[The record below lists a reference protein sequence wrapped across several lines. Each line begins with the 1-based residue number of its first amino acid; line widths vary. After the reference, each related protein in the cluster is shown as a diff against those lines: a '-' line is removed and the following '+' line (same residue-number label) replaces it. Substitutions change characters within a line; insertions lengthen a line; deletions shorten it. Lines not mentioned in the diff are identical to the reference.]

1 METLESLTLFRS
13 YSDDT
18 FSLTPGWQ
26 RLAHVL
32 TGDGGAYGLYGPR
45 GSGKSWLML
54 RAIRQADRA
63 GGMGLW
69 FPCPSEYADASE
81 FLSALSDNLANAVEQ
96 RYIRNDRWRAATRWL
111 QRGLAIVVAVPVVA
125 AVVSYAAHGLTG
137 RLTTFFSVLPAEL
150 WAATGA
156 ALAGLCLLAIVQ
168 FVRAS
173 RPAGRLARQA
183 TAVRERIRYTTA
195 LKQGN
200 EAGVSAAFH
209 LTGSFKRT
217 REKDLDERPTT
228 VASLVFEFRR
238 LAEAIITATGRQ
250 LVIGIDEL
258 DKVDDEEAAR
268 KLLRDIKAIFEIPG
282 VFFLVSVSQ
291 EAATALQLGALQ
303 GKGRNEFNSSF
314 YTVIEMPP
322 LDPADVID
330 IAAARGHRVR
340 PALAGLLCLLSV
352 GNVRELIR
360 LADGWPRQRPNGSD
374 ERFSAYGLDEE
385 DCRLARHVLASEA
398 GTLLR
403 EIVRAC
409 GPTAD
414 KVLPEAWKALP
425 DRAFESPDEFG
436 ALSQSAIHYFWNL
449 GEPDPAWREKI
460 TESWRRFLIRLFVT
474 GRVVPLLPATA
485 NAGPDHSQICD
496 LRDVLIMAGHST
508 PVALLMLQARF
519 GEDLAGPYT
528 KLAGGAVLPTCHLR
542 YRGVVFCKTG
552 LREAVVVPTSGHEA
566 NEAGQAISASRTA
579 GEVRSAETDLLKM
592 SRLSLE
598 DLAQLDDSVVANV
611 LRDLVERR
619 RCGAGPGERYA
630 LHDSTL

>member
-1 METLESLTLFRS
+1 MEAGKNPTLFRS

-26 RLAHVL
+26 KLEHIL
-32 TGDGGAYGLYGPR
+32 TGDGGAYGLHGPR

-54 RAIRQADRA
+54 RAIGQANQA

-69 FPCPSEYADASE
+69 FPCPSEYAEASE

-96 RYIRNDRWRAATRWL
+96 RYIRNDLSWAAMRWL
-111 QRGLAIVVAVPVVA
+111 QRGLALVVAVPVVV
-125 AVVSYAAHGLTG
+125 AVVSYAARGLTG
-137 RLTTFFSVLPAEL
+137 RLTTFFSVLPADL

-156 ALAGLCLLAIVQ
+156 ALAALCLLSVVQ
-168 FVRAS
+168 FVRVS
-173 RPAGRLARQA
+173 RPKGQLARQA

-200 EAGVSAAFH
+200 EVGVSATFH
-209 LTGSFKRT
+209 LAGTFRRT

-228 VASLVFEFRR
+228 VASLVFDFRR
-238 LAEAIITATGRQ
+238 LAEAVTAATGKR

-258 DKVDDEEAAR
+258 DKIDDEKAAR
-268 KLLRDIKAIFEIPG
+268 KLLRDIKGVFEIPG

-322 LDPADVID
+322 LDPADVSK
-330 IAAARGHRVR
+330 IAKARGHPVS
-340 PALAGLLCLLSV
+340 PALARLLCLLSA

-360 LADGWPRQRPNGSD
+360 LADVWSHRCPDGSG
-374 ERFSAYGLDEE
+374 EQSGNPGLDKE
-385 DCRLARHVLASEA
+385 DCRLARCVLAAEVR
-398 GTLLR
+398 TLLR
-403 EIVRAC
+403 EIVPAC
-409 GPTAD
+409 GLTAD
-414 KVLPEAWKALP
+414 QVLPEAWEALP
-425 DRAFESPDEFG
+425 ESAFKSQDEFA
-436 ALSQSAIHYFWNL
+436 ALSQSAIRHFWNL

-460 TESWRRFLIRLFVT
+460 TESWRRFLIRLFVA
-474 GRVVPLLPATA
+474 GRVIPILPSPA
-485 NAGPDHSQICD
+485 NAGHDDDEIQD
-496 LRDVLIMAGHST
+496 LRDVLIMAGHSI
-508 PVALLMLQARF
+508 PVALLMLKARF

-528 KLAGGAVLPTCHLR
+528 KPTGMAPFTRVPSSLPWRTICT
-542 YRGVVFCKTG
+542 TG

-566 NEAGQAISASRTA
+566 NEAGQAITASRMT
-579 GEVRSAETDLLKM
+579 GEVRSAEASLLNM

-598 DLAQLDDSVVANV
+598 DLEQLDDSVVANV

-619 RCGAGPGERYA
+619 RCGTGPGERYS
-630 LHDSTL
+630 LHDSTI

>member
-1 METLESLTLFRS
+1 MRGSVATIEAGKNLTLFRS

-26 RLAHVL
+26 RLAHIL
-32 TGDGGAYGLYGPR
+32 TGDGGAYGLHGPR

-69 FPCPSEYADASE
+69 FPCPSEYARASE
-81 FLSALSDNLANAVEQ
+81 FLSALSDNLANEVEQ
-96 RYIRNDRWRAATRWL
+96 RYVRNDLWWAATRWL
-111 QRGLAIVVAVPVVA
+111 QRGLALVVAVPVAA

-137 RLTTFFSVLPAEL
+137 RLTTFFSVLPADL

-156 ALAGLCLLAIVQ
+156 ALAALCLLAVVQ
-168 FVRAS
+168 FVRVS

-183 TAVRERIRYTTA
+183 TAVRERIRYSTA
-195 LKQGN
+195 LKQGH
-200 EAGVSAAFH
+200 EVDVSAAFH
-209 LTGSFKRT
+209 LAGTFKRT
-217 REKDLDERPTT
+217 NEKNLDERPTT
-228 VASLVFEFRR
+228 VASLVFDFRR
-238 LAEAIITATGRQ
+238 LAEAIIAATGRR

-258 DKVDDEEAAR
+258 DKIDDDDAAR

-303 GKGRNEFNSSF
+303 GTGRNEFNSSF

-322 LDPADVID
+322 LHPADVIE
-330 IAAARGHRVR
+330 IGAARGHPVR
-340 PALAGLLCLLSV
+340 PALACLLCLLSV

-360 LADGWPRQRPNGSD
+360 LADGWPDRRLDGID
-374 ERFSAYGLDEE
+374 ERFSDHGLDEG
-385 DCRLARHVLASEA
+385 DCRQARRVLAAEV

-414 KVLPEAWKALP
+414 QVLPEAWRALP
-425 DRAFESPDEFG
+425 ENAFESPDEFA
-436 ALSQSAIHYFWNL
+436 ALSQSAIHDFWNL
-449 GEPDPAWREKI
+449 GEPDPGWREKI
-460 TESWRRFLIRLFVT
+460 TESWRRFLVRLFVT
-474 GRVVPLLPATA
+474 GRVLPLLPGMA
-485 NAGPDHSQICD
+485 NAGPDHSEICD

-508 PVALLMLQARF
+508 SVALLMLKIRF

-528 KLAGGAVLPTCHLR
+528 KPPMRAVLPACHFR
-542 YRGVVFCKTG
+542 YRSVVFMS
-552 LREAVVVPTSGHEA
+552 P
-566 NEAGQAISASRTA
+566 GQGGGCCAHIR
-579 GEVRSAETDLLKM
+579 
-592 SRLSLE
+592 
-598 DLAQLDDSVVANV
+598 
-611 LRDLVERR
+611 
-619 RCGAGPGERYA
+619 P
-630 LHDSTL
+630 

>member
-1 METLESLTLFRS
+1 MEAGKTRTLFRS

-26 RLAHVL
+26 QLARIL

-69 FPCPSEYADASE
+69 FPCPSEYSDASE

-96 RYIRNDRWRAATRWL
+96 RYIRNDLWLVATRWL
-111 QRGLAIVVAVPVVA
+111 QRGLALAVAVPVVVA
-125 AVVSYAAHGLTG
+125 GVSFAAHGLTG
-137 RLTTFFSVLPAEL
+137 RLTTVFNALPADL

-156 ALAGLCLLAIVQ
+156 ALGALCVLAVLQ
-168 FVRAS
+168 LVRLS
-173 RPAGRLARQA
+173 GPAGRLARQA
-183 TAVRERIRYTTA
+183 TAVRERIRYNTA

-200 EAGVSAAFH
+200 EVAVSGSLH
-209 LTGSFKRT
+209 LTGTFKRT
-217 REKDLDERPTT
+217 REKDLNERPTT
-228 VASLVFEFRR
+228 VASLVFDFRR
-238 LAEAIITATGRQ
+238 LAEAVTAAAQGP

-258 DKVDDEEAAR
+258 DKIDDEEAAR
-268 KLLRDIKAIFEIPG
+268 KLLRDIKGIFEIPG

-330 IAAARGHRVR
+330 IAAARGHPVR
-340 PALAGLLCLLSV
+340 PALARLLCLLSV

-360 LADGWPRQRPNGSD
+360 LADGWPRRRPD
-374 ERFSAYGLDEE
+374 EAGEQPAGRGLDEG
-385 DCRLARHVLASEA
+385 DWRLARRILAAEA

-403 EIVRAC
+403 EIVHAC

-414 KVLPEAWKALP
+414 QVLPEVWRALP
-425 DRAFESPDEFG
+425 ESAFESPDEFA
-436 ALSQSAIHYFWNL
+436 ALSQSAIHDFWSL
-449 GEPDPAWREKI
+449 GEPHPAWREKI

-474 GRVVPLLPATA
+474 GHVAASLSSTA
-485 NAGPDHSQICD
+485 NAEPDHSEICD
-496 LRDVLIMAGHST
+496 LRDVLIMAGYST
-508 PVALLMLQARF
+508 SVALLMLKARF
-519 GEDLAGPYT
+519 EEDLAGPYA
-528 KLAGGAVLPTCHLR
+528 KPPGRAVLPACHLR
-542 YRGVVFCKTG
+542 YRSVLFVRRAQGG
-552 LREAVVVPTSGHEA
+552 GHCA
-566 NEAGQAISASRTA
+566 HSRPR
-579 GEVRSAETDLLKM
+579 GERSRPGD
-592 SRLSLE
+592 
-598 DLAQLDDSVVANV
+598 Q
-611 LRDLVERR
+611 RR
-619 RCGAGPGERYA
+619 RDGRRSPFSGDRPAHHVPAVPDGSCATRRLGRRHCLAGSRGTPPLRHRAWRALCYA
-630 LHDSTL
+630 